1 MRDKFERWFA
11 GDVQK
16 IMPGSVAEKAETLK
30 QARDGNDRYS
40 SMFFSATAAW
50 QAYQRSRIHKVQE
63 DAEEASEGTGEV
75 LAVLEITRVPKGG
88 VRATVTRE
96 KRQNHVILDE
106 YYVAIGYEEG
116 NAVNRAQEASGQ
128 LGWTIEVSE
137 DEQEGEESE

>member
-50 QAYQRSRIHKVQE
+50 QAYQRSRVHKVQ
-63 DAEEASEGTGEV
+63 EEASEGTGEV
-75 LAVLEITRVPKGG
+75 KAVLEINRVPKGG

-96 KRQNHVILDE
+96 KRRNHAILDE

-116 NAVNRAQEASGQ
+116 HAVNRAQEASG
-128 LGWTIEVSE
+128 LFGWTIEVSE
-137 DEQEGEESE
+137 DDQEGEESE